1 MTAEEKTQLEK
12 LVEKY
17 LKEDAYKP
25 RGWGERAAKDF
36 HSALNNEWLH
46 LLRLQL
52 LTNQIL
58 NYDRRRQKVPCQA
71 RSEPQGGDK

>member
-25 RGWGERAAKDF
+25 RGWGERAARDF
-36 HSALNNEWLH
+36 HSALNCEWLLTYSFRQTRRSY

-52 LTNQIL
+52 LTKSKL
-58 NYDRRRQKVPCQA
+58 
-71 RSEPQGGDK
+71 EL

>member
-25 RGWGERAAKDF
+25 RGWGEKAAMDF
-36 HSALNNEWLH
+36 HSALNCEWLQTYSF
-46 LLRLQL
+46 RP
-52 LTNQIL
+52 
-58 NYDRRRQKVPCQA
+58 DPA
-71 RSEPQGGDK
+71 

>member
-25 RGWGERAAKDF
+25 RGWGER
-36 HSALNNEWLH
+36 
-46 LLRLQL
+46 
-52 LTNQIL
+52 
-58 NYDRRRQKVPCQA
+58 
-71 RSEPQGGDK
+71 EPQRISIAP